1 MVGIGEITEG
11 DGTGMQ
17 DADNRV
23 IAQTLNWVNRFVV
36 VHDICPFA
44 SRELAREAVRVE
56 VVRSKK
62 LEVALEELMVEV
74 HWLDEH
80 PETETTLL
88 VFPTLFKSFDHYLD
102 FVELAESILIDQGYE
117 GIYQLA
123 SFHPDYCFDDADADD
138 AANYT
143 NRSPYPMVHLL
154 REESVEKA
162 IEFYGDT
169 DAIPERNVA
178 LLNAMGIEAVE
189 QLWQRSCRLDDQ
201 G

>member
-1 MVGIGEITEG
+1 MHT
-11 DGTGMQ
+11 
-17 DADNRV
+17 DNDIV
-23 IAQTLNWVNRFVV
+23 AQTLKWVRTFIVAQ
-36 VHDICPFA
+36 DICPFA
-44 SRELAREAVRVE
+44 QRELARGSIRVE

-62 LEVALEELMVEV
+62 IEVALEELMVEV
-74 HWLDEH
+74 QWLDEH

-102 FVELAESILIDQGYE
+102 FVELAESILVDQGYE
-117 GIYQLA
+117 GVYQLA
-123 SFHPDYCFDDADADD
+123 TFHPDYCFDGAEPDD

-143 NRSPYPMVHLL
+143 NRSPYAMVHLL

-169 DAIPERNVA
+169 EAIPARNIA
-178 LLNAMGIEAVE
+178 KLTAMGSDTAE
-189 QLWQRSCRLDDQ
+189 QQLQQCFDVN

>member
-1 MVGIGEITEG
+1 MNTDNEI
-11 DGTGMQ
+11 
-17 DADNRV
+17 V
-23 IAQTLNWVNRFVV
+23 VQTLNWVRTFIVAEN
-36 VHDICPFA
+36 ICPFA
-44 SRELAREAVRVE
+44 QRELERESIRVE

-62 LEVALEELMVEV
+62 MEVALEELMVEV
-74 HWLDEH
+74 QWLDEH

-102 FVELAESILIDQGYE
+102 FVELAESILVDQGYE

-123 SFHPDYCFDDADADD
+123 TFHPDYCFEDAAADD
-138 AANYT
+138 ASNYT
-143 NRSPYPMVHLL
+143 NRSPYAMVHLL

-169 DAIPERNVA
+169 AVIPERNIA
-178 LLNAMGIEAVE
+178 QLNAMGSAAAEKRL
-189 QLWQRSCRLDDQ
+189 QSCFKIN

>member
-1 MVGIGEITEG
+1 
-11 DGTGMQ
+11 MQ
-17 DADNRV
+17 SADNTV
-23 IAQTLNWVNRFVV
+23 IAQTLNWVNRFIVA
-36 VHDICPFA
+36 HDICPFA
-44 SRELAREAVRVE
+44 SRELARDAVRVE

-62 LEVALEELMVEV
+62 IEVALEELMVEV

-117 GIYQLA
+117 GVYQLA
-123 SFHPDYCFDDADADD
+123 SFHPDYCFEDADADD

-143 NRSPYPMVHLL
+143 NRSPYAMVHLL

-178 LLNAMGIEAVE
+178 LLNGMGIKAVE
-189 QLWQRSCRLDDQ
+189 QCWQRSCRLDDQ